1 MARKHILGLFVL
13 GLFLLAIFAVIA
25 VAIRPA
31 PQEVVAMP
39 TLMSLPTVTETNT
52 PTDIPTLPPN
62 TDPPTEAPA
71 APTSTIEEA
80 APISAETSRPTEPL
94 APTVPT
100 NTATAT
106 ATSIPTEI
114 PPTAE
119 IAPTV
124 PPVVIINSSAP
135 EVVQPPAPAVENVV
149 VIAFESDSSAE
160 ERAAYI
166 ESINGEVETS
176 IEALNT
182 VVVSVPD
189 TVTAQALSA
198 APIVA
203 QTEPDYFATVL
214 TAPDDPLYSQQWAL
228 QAIGAESA
236 WGELPADAQQI
247 TVAVIDTGI
256 CADHA
261 ELQGRILAGYDFVDD
276 DAVPQDEY
284 GHGCAVAG
292 IIAAQ
297 ANNAQ
302 GIAGLAPNAQILPL
316 RVLNGA
322 GYGSYSDIAEAII
335 YAVDQG
341 AQVINLSLGGV
352 NPSSLLE
359 DAVSYAMAHGTQV
372 VAAAGNNF
380 GGAVMYPAAYAPVIS
395 VGSVDQ
401 NLQHSSFNPAGVLDV
416 YAPGRDI
423 SSLAING
430 AYTSLTGTSLAAPH
444 VSAAIAISMALGE
457 PFVATGQVLS
467 LGEGGLTPTLPP
479 TSTPEATPEGE
490 TLPETEP
497 IIFDRDAVERPTY
510 PVTSD
515 LYQLAQAYEQSAA
528 QAQAFADTT
537 LLQVNG
543 EQVLVEITVSDE
555 SAIPSVVNA
564 LGSIGAQVTASGS
577 GVIVAYIPFGQI
589 EAAATLPGVRYI
601 QSALPPMPVD
611 SSLAPSAQMDAS
623 GQALTEGVAASNAN
637 VWHTAGWQGQNIKI
651 AIIDVGF
658 AGYTNSITSGDLPT
672 TASGLLNIYQPSG
685 MGFSTSD
692 THGTN
697 VAEIVYD
704 MAPQATIYL
713 ATPMDSGGS
722 YSASYM
728 RDYIIDFACNLGV
741 KVIQSSMF
749 FANAE
754 DGDGTG
760 LVTDA
765 IAQAE
770 NCGALYVQAAGNS
783 AENHWDMAATSA
795 NFDSNFNLNFAANH
809 TVLDFRYNGSCYTLS
824 AGSSVFVGLRWNA
837 WPTTNQDYDLYLMR
851 WTGTAWV
858 QAAQSINDQSGLNLP
873 PTEFINYVVSTP
885 GCYGVMINLYNAT
898 GNHTFD
904 LLGANLPAFEFNVQS
919 RSLVDPA
926 TAIDSFAVA
935 AVDVDS
941 PYTREYYSSIGPAH
955 ASGGTINDGAAN
967 QQPRIAGYANVST
980 SFGSFK
986 GTSSAAPHVSGAA
999 ATVWSACPSFSVT
1012 QVRQWLESHAIDLGA
1027 AGYDLQHGMGRLY
1040 LGTPPSNTPSC
1051 APTPTPTNTP
1061 SPPPANTNLVV
1072 NGDFSAGFASWNRWN
1087 AISAITSGVMEIAR
1101 QTGTPHGGFVQTI
1114 NQPIPINA
1122 PMELTLQMGNSS
1134 AQPKSI
1140 TLYLNT
1146 PDFSISQS
1154 CTFVVPANTPLQ
1166 TYTLRTLMP
1175 AALSSFSL
1183 TGGINTADSLM
1194 ALRVDNLNLQYKP
1207 ALSIS
1212 GTECLP
1218 PGAPAN
1224 TNLVVNGDF
1233 SSGFTSW
1240 NRWNAISAITSGV
1253 MEIARQTGT
1262 PHGGFVQTINQPI
1275 PINAPME
1282 LTLQMGNSSAQP
1294 KSITLYLNTP
1304 DFSISQ
1310 SCTFVVPANTALQT
1324 YTLRTLM
1331 PAALSSFSLT
1341 GGINTA
1347 DSLMALRVDNLNLQY
1362 KPALSISGTECLP
1375 PGAPANT
1382 NLVVNGDFSAGFA
1395 SWNRWNAISAITSG
1409 VMEIARQTGTPHGG
1423 FVQTINQPIPI
1434 NAPMELTLQ
1443 MGNSSAQPKSITLYL
1458 NTPDFS
1464 ISQSCTFVVPANTAL
1479 QTYTLRTLMP
1489 AALSSF
1495 SLTGGINTADSL
1507 MALRVDNLN
1516 LQYKPALSISGTEC
1530 LPPGAPANTNL
1541 VVNGDFSA
1549 GFASWNRWYTIS
1561 AINNGV
1567 MEIARQTGTPH
1578 GGFVQ
1583 TINQPI
1589 PINAP
1594 MELTLQMGNSSAQP
1608 KSITLYLNTPDFSIS
1623 QSCTFVVPANTPLQT
1638 YTLRT
1643 LMPVALSSF
1652 SLTGGI
1658 NTADSLMALR
1668 VDNLNLQYKP
1678 ALSISGTECNAAGG
1692 LSLELTETSTATGT
1706 AIATATP
1713 TSTTTSTETATL
1725 TPTATETALPTLT
1738 FTATP
1743 APTDI
1748 PTNTPTETFTWTP
1761 VPTDIPTNTP
1771 TETALPTETFTW
1783 TPMPSATPI
1792 PDSDGDGITDDIDAC
1807 PAVSGAAPS
1816 GCPPTETPLPSP
1828 EPPTL
1833 TPASETPTPA
1843 A

>member
-62 TDPPTEAPA
+62 TDTPTEAPA

-80 APISAETSRPTEPL
+80 APISAETSRPTESL

-106 ATSIPTEI
+106 ATSVPTEI

-166 ESINGEVETS
+166 ESINGEVESS

-359 DAVSYAMAHGTQV
+359 DAVSYAMAHGRQV

-497 IIFDRDAVERPTY
+497 IIFDRDAAERPTY

-555 SAIPSVVNA
+555 GAIPSVVNA

-601 QSALPPMPVD
+601 QSALPP
-611 SSLAPSAQMDAS
+611 
-623 GQALTEGVAASNAN
+623 
-637 VWHTAGWQGQNIKI
+637 
-651 AIIDVGF
+651 
-658 AGYTNSITSGDLPT
+658 
-672 TASGLLNIYQPSG
+672 
-685 MGFSTSD
+685 
-692 THGTN
+692 
-697 VAEIVYD
+697 
-704 MAPQATIYL
+704 
-713 ATPMDSGGS
+713 
-722 YSASYM
+722 
-728 RDYIIDFACNLGV
+728 
-741 KVIQSSMF
+741 
-749 FANAE
+749 
-754 DGDGTG
+754 
-760 LVTDA
+760 
-765 IAQAE
+765 
-770 NCGALYVQAAGNS
+770 
-783 AENHWDMAATSA
+783 
-795 NFDSNFNLNFAANH
+795 
-809 TVLDFRYNGSCYTLS
+809 
-824 AGSSVFVGLRWNA
+824 
-837 WPTTNQDYDLYLMR
+837 
-851 WTGTAWV
+851 
-858 QAAQSINDQSGLNLP
+858 
-873 PTEFINYVVSTP
+873 
-885 GCYGVMINLYNAT
+885 
-898 GNHTFD
+898 
-904 LLGANLPAFEFNVQS
+904 
-919 RSLVDPA
+919 
-926 TAIDSFAVA
+926 
-935 AVDVDS
+935 
-941 PYTREYYSSIGPAH
+941 
-955 ASGGTINDGAAN
+955 
-967 QQPRIAGYANVST
+967 
-980 SFGSFK
+980 
-986 GTSSAAPHVSGAA
+986 
-999 ATVWSACPSFSVT
+999 
-1012 QVRQWLESHAIDLGA
+1012 
-1027 AGYDLQHGMGRLY
+1027 
-1040 LGTPPSNTPSC
+1040 
-1051 APTPTPTNTP
+1051 
-1061 SPPPANTNLVV
+1061 
-1072 NGDFSAGFASWNRWN
+1072 
-1087 AISAITSGVMEIAR
+1087 
-1101 QTGTPHGGFVQTI
+1101 
-1114 NQPIPINA
+1114 
-1122 PMELTLQMGNSS
+1122 
-1134 AQPKSI
+1134 
-1140 TLYLNT
+1140 
-1146 PDFSISQS
+1146 
-1154 CTFVVPANTPLQ
+1154 
-1166 TYTLRTLMP
+1166 
-1175 AALSSFSL
+1175 
-1183 TGGINTADSLM
+1183 
-1194 ALRVDNLNLQYKP
+1194 
-1207 ALSIS
+1207 
-1212 GTECLP
+1212 
-1218 PGAPAN
+1218 
-1224 TNLVVNGDF
+1224 
-1233 SSGFTSW
+1233 
-1240 NRWNAISAITSGV
+1240 
-1253 MEIARQTGT
+1253 
-1262 PHGGFVQTINQPI
+1262 
-1275 PINAPME
+1275 
-1282 LTLQMGNSSAQP
+1282 
-1294 KSITLYLNTP
+1294 
-1304 DFSISQ
+1304 
-1310 SCTFVVPANTALQT
+1310 
-1324 YTLRTLM
+1324 
-1331 PAALSSFSLT
+1331 
-1341 GGINTA
+1341 
-1347 DSLMALRVDNLNLQY
+1347 
-1362 KPALSISGTECLP
+1362 
-1375 PGAPANT
+1375 
-1382 NLVVNGDFSAGFA
+1382 
-1395 SWNRWNAISAITSG
+1395 
-1409 VMEIARQTGTPHGG
+1409 
-1423 FVQTINQPIPI
+1423 
-1434 NAPMELTLQ
+1434 
-1443 MGNSSAQPKSITLYL
+1443 
-1458 NTPDFS
+1458 
-1464 ISQSCTFVVPANTAL
+1464 
-1479 QTYTLRTLMP
+1479 
-1489 AALSSF
+1489 
-1495 SLTGGINTADSL
+1495 
-1507 MALRVDNLN
+1507 
-1516 LQYKPALSISGTEC
+1516 
-1530 LPPGAPANTNL
+1530 
-1541 VVNGDFSA
+1541 
-1549 GFASWNRWYTIS
+1549 
-1561 AINNGV
+1561 
-1567 MEIARQTGTPH
+1567 
-1578 GGFVQ
+1578 
-1583 TINQPI
+1583 
-1589 PINAP
+1589 
-1594 MELTLQMGNSSAQP
+1594 
-1608 KSITLYLNTPDFSIS
+1608 
-1623 QSCTFVVPANTPLQT
+1623 
-1638 YTLRT
+1638 
-1643 LMPVALSSF
+1643 
-1652 SLTGGI
+1652 
-1658 NTADSLMALR
+1658 
-1668 VDNLNLQYKP
+1668 
-1678 ALSISGTECNAAGG
+1678 
-1692 LSLELTETSTATGT
+1692 
-1706 AIATATP
+1706 
-1713 TSTTTSTETATL
+1713 
-1725 TPTATETALPTLT
+1725 
-1738 FTATP
+1738 
-1743 APTDI
+1743 
-1748 PTNTPTETFTWTP
+1748 
-1761 VPTDIPTNTP
+1761 
-1771 TETALPTETFTW
+1771 
-1783 TPMPSATPI
+1783 
-1792 PDSDGDGITDDIDAC
+1792 
-1807 PAVSGAAPS
+1807 
-1816 GCPPTETPLPSP
+1816 
-1828 EPPTL
+1828 
-1833 TPASETPTPA
+1833 
-1843 A
+1843 